1 MAYLTG
7 SITLKLYTDSAQTE
21 FPQELIPSMLKSFQN
36 TSVDSAQ
43 TTFISLAASGSQAIN
58 LNGTSNIQ
66 GMYVYSDSQDV
77 TLAINGLSAITYKAG
92 QAGFMPMV
100 VTSLTVANSSSTTA
114 TNVTVILISG

>member
-7 SITLKLYTDSAQTE
+7 SINLKLYTDSSQTE
-21 FPQELIPSMLKSFQN
+21 FPQELIPSMLKNFQN
-36 TSVDSAQ
+36 TGVDSAQ
-43 TTFISLAASGSQAIN
+43 TTFINLAASGSQAIT

-66 GMYVYSDSQDV
+66 GMYVFSDSQDI

-92 QAGFMPMV
+92 MAGFMPMV

-114 TNVTVILISG
+114 TNVTIILISG

>member
-1 MAYLTG
+1 MAFLTG

-43 TTFISLAASGSQAIN
+43 TTFISIAASGSQAIT

-66 GMYVYSDSQDV
+66 GLYVYSDVADI
-77 TLAINGLSAITYKAG
+77 TLALNGLAAITYKAG

-100 VTSLTVANSSSTTA
+100 VTSLTVANSSASAA
-114 TNVTVILISG
+114 TNVTIILISG